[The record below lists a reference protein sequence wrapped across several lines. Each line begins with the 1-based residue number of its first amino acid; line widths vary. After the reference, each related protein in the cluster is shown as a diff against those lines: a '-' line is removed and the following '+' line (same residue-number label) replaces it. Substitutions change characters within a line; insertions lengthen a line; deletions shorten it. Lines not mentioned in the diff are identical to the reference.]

1 MATKPNDSN
10 SVPAFYE
17 MLLDAGLAAGVATV
31 HAFAGEL
38 RPARRAVIGVVGA
51 AGVTLTLPDGSTTCV
66 VSQAQCNKLGG
77 VINRQFVKISSANST
92 DISVDY

>member
-1 MATKPNDSN
+1 MATKPNDSD

-17 MLLDAGLAAGVATV
+17 QLLDAGLVAGVATT

-38 RPARRAVIGVVGA
+38 RPARRAVIGAVGA
-51 AGVTLTLPDGSTTCV
+51 AGVTITLPDGTATCV
-66 VSQAQCNKLGG
+66 VSQAQCLALGG
-77 VINRQFVKISSANST
+77 VIVRQFVKISSANST